1 MTGKASV
8 GEERKRKKDDK
19 SYNLQAFMLK
29 EECKSWH
36 AQTMPQLLA
45 PRLSVRGGRVPQQ
58 LCMGEAIVTVEVEG
72 STSEETLGSLRTRD
86 KQRGEDRAGSMF

>member
-19 SYNLQAFMLK
+19 AYNLQTFMLK

-36 AQTMPQLLA
+36 AQTMSQLLA
-45 PRLSVRGGRVPQQ
+45 PRLSVPGGRVPQQ
-58 LCMGEAIVTVEVEG
+58 LCMGAVSDSRSKRLQVRRDFGVTQD
-72 STSEETLGSLRTRD
+72 T
-86 KQRGEDRAGSMF
+86 